1 MGAARDRARAGG
13 RDEQNPLAMVNN
25 ITLPTAK
32 DAVSE
37 PAQKA
42 PEASKAPVTAE
53 SDKTM
58 KRDPLE
64 QMLTPKAREAL
75 RKLQP
80 PAKPVQAPPADDKS
94 KAAAPSAEIT
104 PPPATS
110 STTPPAAAKG
120 DDMKSQDT
128 PDDGVIDFTKLSSE
142 EGKSKTG
149 EDDELPALTDAE
161 LADQTVVK
169 SKLNEAHKTNAN
181 LRKQRREAREQ
192 AEGLKAQVDEL
203 TKQLEEASSNAAQPN
218 SRFIDRYNKL
228 EDLTSA
234 RADAME
240 ILRQLNDDASLA
252 VIQLPG
258 NRPWNLLDAQG
269 NHHGADAAKWAIDI
283 LDGYDS
289 KVEHLN
295 NRSTAEKLVADK
307 MPLLKK
313 HVPGIEDDYQK
324 NLKADWSAKAP
335 ELSLHAA
342 LGALVTSGDYVL
354 VPRAKAGATSIKPA
368 AQQAA
373 PPPAELPNT
382 PPAPAVTEKG
392 ANPEAAALWEKAKK
406 GDQAALQKWLRL
418 PANSK

>member
-1 MGAARDRARAGG
+1 MGAARDKSRAWG
-13 RDEQNPLAMVNN
+13 RDEQNPLAMLNN
-25 ITLPTAK
+25 ITLPTTPP
-32 DAVSE
+32 AVS
-37 PAQKA
+37 PDAQKA
-42 PEASKAPVTAE
+42 PEASKATVTAE
-53 SDKTM
+53 SEKTM

-80 PAKPVQAPPADDKS
+80 PVKPVQAPPADDKS

-110 STTPPAAAKG
+110 STTPPAAAKS
-120 DDMKSQDT
+120 DDVKPKET
-128 PDDGVIDFTKLSSE
+128 PDDGVIDFTKLNSE
-142 EGKSKTG
+142 EGKPKTG

-161 LADQTVVK
+161 LADHTVVK
-169 SKLNEAHKTNAN
+169 TKLNDAHKTNAN

-192 AEGLKAQVDEL
+192 ADGLKAQVDEL
-203 TKQLEEASSNAAQPN
+203 TKKLEDASSNAAQPN
-218 SRFIDRYNKL
+218 SRFIDRYHKP
-228 EDLTSA
+228 EELTSA

-240 ILRQLNDDASLA
+240 ILRQLSDDASLA

-289 KVEHLN
+289 KIEQIN
-295 NRSTAEKLVADK
+295 GRSTAEQMVADK
-307 MPLLKK
+307 LPQLKTL
-313 HVPGIEDDYQK
+313 VPSIEDDYQK
-324 NLKADWSAKAP
+324 NLKADWDAKAP
-335 ELSLHAA
+335 ELSLNAA
-342 LGALVTSGDYVL
+342 LGGLVTRGDYVL
-354 VPRAKAGATSIKPA
+354 VPRAKAGATTSKPA

-382 PPAPAVTEKG
+382 PPAPVVTEKG

-406 GDQAALQKWLRL
+406 GDQTALQKWLRL